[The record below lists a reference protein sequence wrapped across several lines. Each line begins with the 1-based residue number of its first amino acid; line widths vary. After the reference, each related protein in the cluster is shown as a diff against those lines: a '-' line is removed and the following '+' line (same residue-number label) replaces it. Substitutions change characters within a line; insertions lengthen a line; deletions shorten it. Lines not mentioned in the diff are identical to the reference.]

1 MTGFLDDLERDLV
14 EAARRRSGG
23 TSRRRGRGVSLLL
36 AAGLFLGVGA
46 SAAAGTLTV
55 LRGSPI
61 PTPSAENVPLEQ
73 TPAPG
78 SSRVTA
84 LRLADPRP
92 GRPPWTVRVARSR
105 TGLVCATVGQ
115 VVERD
120 FGIVGLDGRF
130 RTLPEGVVDSC
141 GELLHSRA
149 SLVGARVFDAAK
161 PAAVRT
167 VVNGVAGEDLRWV
180 RVEAGGRRIPARATS
195 GGVFAAV
202 VGGYPEDAGIRV
214 RLAFDDGRVETRT
227 FGTDPWVVA
236 DPAGGRAW
244 RVEAF
249 QIGGKPQECTR
260 FQPARQREKP
270 PISPAACGELG
281 EARSQRGVYFAV
293 RRLEP
298 DGRTSLADDLFA
310 KLWRD
315 HPPRTA
321 VWGGAG
327 EDVRRVEVIG
337 PAGTRELTIGPA
349 RTFLA
354 VYGPKMRPEQ
364 LTVRVTF
371 RDGRTERYRGD
382 TNLVDPPQL
391 GP

>member
-1 MTGFLDDLERDLV
+1 MSGFLDDLEHDLV
-14 EAARRRSGG
+14 AAARRRGPG
-23 TSRRRGRGVSLLL
+23 AGRRRGPGVSLL
-36 AAGLFLGVGA
+36 AAALFLAVGA

-61 PTPSAENVPLEQ
+61 PAPSAENVPLEQ

-78 SSRVTA
+78 SSRVTD
-84 LRLADPRP
+84 LRLADPRA

-115 VVERD
+115 VVEGD

-130 RTLPEGVVDSC
+130 RTLPEGVVDGC
-141 GELLHSRA
+141 GELLRSRA
-149 SLVGARVFDAAK
+149 SLIGARVFDAER

-167 VVNGVAGEDLRWV
+167 VVNGVAGEDLRSV
-180 RVEAGGRRIPARATS
+180 RVEAGGRRIPARATP

-202 VGGYPEDAGIRV
+202 VRGYPEDAGIRV

-227 FGTDPWVVA
+227 FGTDPWVVP

-249 QIGGKPQECTR
+249 TVDAKPSECTR
-260 FQPARQREKP
+260 FRPARERENP
-270 PISPAACGELG
+270 PVSPAVCGELG

-298 DGRTSLADDLFA
+298 DGRSSSPDDFFGG
-310 KLWRD
+310 LWRD

-337 PAGTRELTIGPA
+337 PAGTRELTFGPA

-354 VYGPKMRPEQ
+354 VYGPKVRPEQ
-364 LTVRVTF
+364 LAVRVTF
-371 RDGRTERYRGD
+371 DDGRTERYRGD
-382 TNLVDPPQL
+382 TNLVDPPEF